1 MLCGIYVWSA
11 FLSCHYQMLL
21 CVYMYIVWPLN
32 KRAPWCI
39 QPLPLLE
46 IVLY

>member
-21 CVYMYIVWPLN
+21 CVYVYSV
-32 KRAPWCI
+32 AS
-39 QPLPLLE
+39 
-46 IVLY
+46 